1 MEITNELLAA
11 YAEGNVSES
20 ERKAV
25 RQYLIDNPDELENI
39 MMMMDEDY
47 DIRLDD
53 HIKNT
58 PSYSFDQELD
68 ALLDEIDS
76 ENQESDTAA
85 PMVSILPIMSRA
97 AQNTVD
103 NLCAVRCEG
112 YALRA
117 LGIDVSDTEL
127 QKEAEVQGLLK
138 SDGTPLYCIGLLSER
153 YGIYTARRYKCSI
166 DDIIQAIAREE
177 IVIATVD
184 NTELSQTLED
194 AKRNDIIYG
203 ESPNHS
209 VVIQSLDLDNST
221 ITIFD
226 PGVPDSSQTYPLDVF
241 QNAWNDS
248 ANYLVTLSNQS
259 NYDPHPLNLD
269 DVQIEPELMELR
281 EAIAEN
287 AHEVWAK
294 TRKDEGWSYGPVRD
308 DILKKNPDM
317 LPYNLLPESEKEYDR
332 LMAMNTIKLVK
343 KLGWNLVKNKKDIT

>member
-20 ERKAV
+20 ERNAV
-25 RQYLIDNPDELENI
+25 RQYLIENPKELESV

-47 DIRLDD
+47 DIQLDN
-53 HIKNT
+53 HYKNT
-58 PSYSFDQELD
+58 PSYSFNHELD
-68 ALLDEIDS
+68 VLLDEIDS
-76 ENQESDTAA
+76 EDTDSTST
-85 PMVSILPIMSRA
+85 VDILPIMSRA

-112 YALRA
+112 YALRT
-117 LGIDVSDTEL
+117 LGIDVSDQEL
-127 QKEAEVQGLLK
+127 EKEAESQGLLK
-138 SDGTPLYCIGLLSER
+138 SDGTPLHCIGLLSER
-153 YGIYTARRYKCSI
+153 YGIYAARRYSCSI
-166 DDIIQAIAREE
+166 DDIIQAIAKDE

-184 NTELSQTLED
+184 NTELRQTLDD
-194 AKRNDIIYG
+194 ASRNDIVYG

-209 VVIQSLDLDNST
+209 VVIQSIDIDSCT
-221 ITIFD
+221 ITILD
-226 PGVPDSSQTYPLDVF
+226 PGVPDSSQTYPLDIF
-241 QNAWNDS
+241 QNAWDDS
-248 ANYLVTLSNQS
+248 ANYLVILSNQN

-269 DVQIEPELMELR
+269 DVQIESELMELR

-308 DILKKNPDM
+308 DIQKKNPDM

-343 KLGWNLVKNKKDIT
+343 KLGWELKKRK